1 MNLSRLFCS
10 NVEVRQLEAILFTS
24 DIVGWKD
31 WSNNKNCNLNALWNA
46 YKHMKNLKSA
56 VSDSR
61 NFSMSKR

>member
-31 WSNNKNCNLNALWNA
+31 WSNIENCNLNAFWTT
-46 YKHMKNLKSA
+46 YKHVK
-56 VSDSR
+56 VI
-61 NFSMSKR
+61 